1 MSGHEQPAFGLTFDP
16 RALTDLLQAPS
27 DIRDLALAKL
37 QDVVNAN
44 LFGGKLTHE
53 LDGLRKVY
61 VDSRSAWRIVYDT
74 RRAPEGTAFRSEIHV
89 VAVRPREQ
97 SDVYRTA
104 AARLGIKRRP
114 VDALTHAAR
123 GRSPS
128 SAPPAPSPSPDRRH
142 TRAPDFPSPPFPS
155 PRKAPPV
162 DALPQLPRQLRH
174 QPPRRH
180 TA

>member
-1 MSGHEQPAFGLTFDP
+1 MSDNDRPAFGLTFDP
-16 RALTDLLQAPS
+16 RALADLLQAPS

-44 LFGGKLTHE
+44 HFGGRLTHE

-61 VDSRSAWRIVYDT
+61 VDSASAWRIVYAT
-74 RRAPEGTAFRSEIHV
+74 RRAPDGSDFRSEIHV

-104 AARLGIKRRP
+104 ARRLGITPRP

-123 GRSPS
+123 GRSPQLDTTRTIPKPG
-128 SAPPAPSPSPDRRH
+128 PPPYAVPGLPQP
-142 TRAPDFPSPPFPS
+142 
-155 PRKAPPV
+155 
-162 DALPQLPRQLRH
+162 ALPTTSKGATR
-174 QPPRRH
+174 
-180 TA
+180 